1 MIEVLRPSTLG
12 EILDRTA
19 DMFRSRF
26 LVFLGIASLPAGVV
40 LASAVV
46 VFLFF
51 AWMGTE
57 ARSIDPT
64 VGGVVALLFL
74 AASGLILLPLC
85 AAAAGLGGG
94 ALNHA
99 ALAAFHRQPMG
110 IRQAYKAAWKR
121 GWRYIGI
128 FLIEA
133 LIVFIAPAVAGS
145 ILLTIF
151 GVSAG
156 LIGASS
162 EAAGNAIGVVLLLL
176 LLGLSV
182 YGVWMLLM
190 LCLSFPASVAED
202 APAWTAVKRAIFLSK
217 GTRGR
222 ILVLYVLGIVLRWS
236 FSILLT
242 TLAVFIIMLVPHMN
256 SPQHARLLETLVLF
270 IVYGGSFAVRAFT
283 KPVYAIAQLFIYYDQ
298 RVRKEGFDIEWMM
311 LQAGMFPATAAAS
324 EPAPWMPPVPRTH
337 PAPASVPGEPTEFAA
352 AHAGTPQVQTLPSPV
367 VDVVDSPSP
376 SGEPV

>member
-1 MIEVLRPSTLG
+1 MIESLRPSTLG

-19 DMFRSRF
+19 DMYRSRF

-40 LASAVV
+40 FASAVV

-51 AWMGTE
+51 AWMG
-57 ARSIDPT
+57 AQGRSVDPT

-74 AASGLILLPLC
+74 SGCGVILAPLC
-85 AAAAGLGGG
+85 AGVAALGAG

-99 ALAAFHRQPMG
+99 AVAAFHRQRMG
-110 IRQAYKAAWKR
+110 IREAYKAAWKR

-128 FLIEA
+128 FLIEG
-133 LIVFIAPAVAGS
+133 LIIFVAPGIAGS
-145 ILLTIF
+145 LLIGIA
-151 GVSAG
+151 GVSASMMG
-156 LIGASS
+156 GSDP
-162 EAAGNAIGVVLLLL
+162 AGNVFGILMVLL
-176 LLGLSV
+176 LLGLTV

-190 LCLSFPASVAED
+190 LCLAFAASAAEN

-242 TLAVFIIMLVPHMN
+242 TVFVIIVMAIPHMN
-256 SPQHARLLETLVLF
+256 SPQHASLLGTITLFV
-270 IVYGGSFAVRAFT
+270 VYGGSFAVRAFT
-283 KPVYAIAQLFIYYDQ
+283 KPVYTIAQLLFYYDQ

-311 LQAGMFPATAAAS
+311 LQAGMMETPTPALQAAPWLPSVARPGPESAPPAKAPAVPEPVVGETTAALQDQHEIPS
-324 EPAPWMPPVPRTH
+324 EVENLQ
-337 PAPASVPGEPTEFAA
+337 PGEP
-352 AHAGTPQVQTLPSPV
+352 V
-367 VDVVDSPSP
+367 
-376 SGEPV
+376 